1 MNLPQY
7 LEQRE
12 VRELISRALIE
23 DLGPGDYTS
32 EALVGED
39 DLAHAALVSRG
50 QYIVAGG
57 PVAELVFQIVDPHVK
72 TRLLVPDGHVVAPG
86 EAIMQIEGRARD
98 LLTAERTAL
107 NFIQQMTGVAT
118 LTRQFVERVQ
128 QYGVQILD
136 TRKTVPTLR
145 RLQKYAVACGGGVN
159 HRLALYDRILI
170 KDNHLAFWRR
180 HGTGNPADAVRLA
193 RQKFPNLEIEIE
205 VENEAELTQVL
216 EAKPDWVMLDNMPPA
231 TIRRCVE
238 INANRCKLEAS
249 GGITLG
255 NVSAYAVTGVQAI
268 SIGCLTH
275 SAQAADLSLDFM
287 I

>member
-1 MNLPQY
+1 MNLPQF

-23 DLGPGDYTS
+23 DVGPGDHTS
-32 EALVGED
+32 EALVGEEE
-39 DLAHAALVSRG
+39 LARAALVSRG

-57 PVAELVFQIVDPHVK
+57 PVAELVFQIVDPHVR
-72 TRLLVPDGHVVAPG
+72 TRLLIPDGQVVGPG
-86 EAIMQIEGRARD
+86 ETILQIEGRARD
-98 LLTAERTAL
+98 MLTAERTAL

-118 LTRQFVERVQ
+118 LTRRFVERVQ

-170 KDNHLAFWRR
+170 KDNHIAFWRR
-180 HGTGNPADAVRLA
+180 HGTGNLADAVRVA
-193 RQKFPNLEIEIE
+193 RQKFPGLEIEIE
-205 VENEAELTQVL
+205 VDTEAQLKQVL
-216 EAKPDWVMLDNMPPA
+216 EAKPDWVLLDNMPPEQ
-231 TIRRCVE
+231 IRRCVE

-268 SIGCLTH
+268 SIGSLTH
-275 SAQAADLSLDFM
+275 SAQAADLSLDFVL
-287 I
+287 

>member
-1 MNLPQY
+1 MNLPQF

-23 DLGPGDYTS
+23 DIGPGDHTS

-39 DLAHAALVSRG
+39 DLATAALVSRG
-50 QYIVAGG
+50 HYIVAGG

-72 TRLLVPDGHVVAPG
+72 THILIPDGQVVGAG
-86 EAIMQIEGRARD
+86 ETIMQIEGRARD

-118 LTRQFVERVQ
+118 LTRTFVECVQ

-170 KDNHLAFWRR
+170 KDNHIAFWRR
-180 HGTGNPADAVRLA
+180 HGTGNLADAVRVA
-193 RQKFPNLEIEIE
+193 RQKFPGLEIEIE
-205 VENEAELTQVL
+205 VDNEDQLKQVL
-216 EAKPDWVMLDNMPPA
+216 EAKPDWVLLDNMHPA
-231 TIRRCVE
+231 NIRRCVE
-238 INANRCKLEAS
+238 LNANRCKLEAS

-255 NVSAYAVTGVQAI
+255 NVSAYAVTGIQAI

-275 SAQAADLSLDFM
+275 SAQAADLSLDFV

>member
-1 MNLPQY
+1 MNLPQF

-23 DLGPGDYTS
+23 DVGPGDHTS
-32 EALVGED
+32 EALVGEEE
-39 DLAHAALVSRG
+39 LARAALVSRG

-57 PVAELVFQIVDPHVK
+57 PVAELVFQIVDPRVR
-72 TRLLVPDGHVVAPG
+72 TRLLIPDGQVVGPG
-86 EAIMQIEGRARD
+86 ETILQIEGRARD
-98 LLTAERTAL
+98 MLTAERTAL

-118 LTRQFVERVQ
+118 LTRRFVERVQ

-170 KDNHLAFWRR
+170 KDNHIAFWRR
-180 HGTGNPADAVRLA
+180 HGTGNLADAVRVA
-193 RQKFPNLEIEIE
+193 RQKFPGLEIEIE
-205 VENEAELTQVL
+205 VDTEAQLKQVL
-216 EAKPDWVMLDNMPPA
+216 EAKPDWVLLDNMPPEQ
-231 TIRRCVE
+231 IRRCVE

-275 SAQAADLSLDFM
+275 SAQAADLSLDFV

>member
-1 MNLPQY
+1 MNLPQF
-7 LEQRE
+7 LEQHE

-23 DLGPGDYTS
+23 DVGPGDHTS

-50 QYIVAGG
+50 HYIVAGG

-72 TRLLVPDGHVVAPG
+72 THILIPDGQVVASG
-86 EAIMQIEGRARD
+86 EIIMQIEGRARD

-118 LTRQFVERVQ
+118 LTHQFVERVQ

-145 RLQKYAVACGGGVN
+145 RLQKYAVACGGGIN

-180 HGTGNPADAVRLA
+180 HGTGNPADAVRIA
-193 RQKFPNLEIEIE
+193 RQKFPGLEIEIE
-205 VENEAELTQVL
+205 VENEEELKQVL
-216 EAKPDWVMLDNMPPA
+216 EAKQDWVMLDNMPP
-231 TIRRCVE
+231 TQIRRCVE

-255 NVSAYAVTGVQAI
+255 NVSAYAVTGIQAI
-268 SIGCLTH
+268 SIGSLTH
-275 SAQAADLSLDFM
+275 SAQAADLSLDFAL
-287 I
+287 

>member
-1 MNLPQY
+1 MNLPQF

-23 DLGPGDYTS
+23 DVGPGDHTS
-32 EALVGED
+32 EALVGEEE
-39 DLAHAALVSRG
+39 LARAALVSRG

-57 PVAELVFQIVDPHVK
+57 PVAELVFQIVDPHVR
-72 TRLLVPDGHVVAPG
+72 TRLLIPDGQVVGPG
-86 EAIMQIEGRARD
+86 ETILQIEGRARD
-98 LLTAERTAL
+98 MLTAERTAL

-118 LTRQFVERVQ
+118 LTRRFVERVQ

-170 KDNHLAFWRR
+170 KDNHIAFWRR
-180 HGTGNPADAVRLA
+180 HGTGNLADAVRVA
-193 RQKFPNLEIEIE
+193 RQKFPGLEIEIE
-205 VENEAELTQVL
+205 VDNEAQLKQVL
-216 EAKPDWVMLDNMPPA
+216 EAKPDWVLLDNMPPEQ
-231 TIRRCVE
+231 IRRCVE

-268 SIGCLTH
+268 SIGSLTH
-275 SAQAADLSLDFM
+275 SAQAADLSLDFVL
-287 I
+287 

>member
-1 MNLPQY
+1 MNLPQF

-23 DLGPGDYTS
+23 DLGPGDFTS
-32 EALVGED
+32 EALVGETD
-39 DLAHAALVSRG
+39 EARAAIVSRG
-50 QYIVAGG
+50 SYIVAGG
-57 PVAELVFQIVDPHVK
+57 PVAALVFQIVDPHVR
-72 TRLLVPDGHVVAPG
+72 TRLLIPDGQAVGPG
-86 EAIMQIEGRARD
+86 EAILQVEGRARC
-98 LLTAERTAL
+98 LLAAERTAL

-118 LTRQFVERVQ
+118 LTHRFVERVM

-170 KDNHLAFWRR
+170 KDNHLAFWSR
-180 HGTGNPADAVRLA
+180 HGTGNPADAVRIA
-193 RQKFPNLEIEIE
+193 RQKFPGLEIEIE
-205 VENEAELTQVL
+205 VENEEELKQVL
-216 EAKPDWVMLDNMPPA
+216 EAKPDWILLDNMPPPA
-231 TIRRCVE
+231 IRRCVE
-238 INANRCKLEAS
+238 ICAGRCKLEAS

-268 SIGCLTH
+268 SVGSLTH
-275 SAQAADLSLDFM
+275 SAQAADLALDFET
-287 I
+287 

>member
-1 MNLPQY
+1 M
-7 LEQRE
+7 
-12 VRELISRALIE
+12 
-23 DLGPGDYTS
+23 
-32 EALVGED
+32 GED
-39 DLAHAALVSRG
+39 DLASAALVSRG
-50 QYIVAGG
+50 HYIVAGG

-72 TRLLVPDGHVVAPG
+72 TRILIPDGHVVGPG
-86 EAIMQIEGRARD
+86 ETILQIEGRARD

-118 LTRQFVERVQ
+118 LTRTFVERVQ

-170 KDNHLAFWRR
+170 KDNHIAFWRR
-180 HGTGNPADAVRLA
+180 HGTGNLADAVRVA
-193 RQKFPNLEIEIE
+193 RQKFPGLEIEIE
-205 VENEAELTQVL
+205 VDNEEQLKQVL
-216 EAKPDWVMLDNMPPA
+216 EAKPDWVLLDNMPPA
-231 TIRRCVE
+231 QIRRCVDL
-238 INANRCKLEAS
+238 NANRCKLEAS

-275 SAQAADLSLDFM
+275 SAQAADLSLDFV

>member
-1 MNLPQY
+1 MNLPQF

-23 DLGPGDYTS
+23 DVGPGDHTS

-39 DLAHAALVSRG
+39 DLACAAIVSRG
-50 QYIVAGG
+50 HYIVAGG

-72 TRLLVPDGHVVAPG
+72 THIQIPDGQVVGSG
-86 EAIMQIEGRARD
+86 EIIMQIEGRARD

-118 LTRQFVERVQ
+118 LTHQFVERVQ

-145 RLQKYAVACGGGVN
+145 RLQKYAVACGGGIN

-180 HGTGNPADAVRLA
+180 HGTGHPADAVRLA
-193 RQKFPNLEIEIE
+193 RQRCPGREIEME
-205 VENEAELTQVL
+205 VENEEELKQVL

-231 TIRRCVE
+231 QIRRCVE

-255 NVSAYAVTGVQAI
+255 NVSAYAVTGIQAI
-268 SIGCLTH
+268 SIGSLTH
-275 SAQAADLSLDFM
+275 SAQAADLALDFE

>member
-1 MNLPQY
+1 MNLPQF

-23 DLGPGDYTS
+23 DVGPGDHTS
-32 EALVGED
+32 EALVGEEE
-39 DLAHAALVSRG
+39 LARAALVSRG

-57 PVAELVFQIVDPHVK
+57 PVAELVFQIVDPHVR
-72 TRLLVPDGHVVAPG
+72 TRLLIPDGQVVGPG
-86 EAIMQIEGRARD
+86 ETILQIEGRARD
-98 LLTAERTAL
+98 MLTAERTAL

-118 LTRQFVERVQ
+118 LTRRFVERVQ

-170 KDNHLAFWRR
+170 KDNHIAFWRR
-180 HGTGNPADAVRLA
+180 HGTGNLADAVRVA
-193 RQKFPNLEIEIE
+193 RQKFPGLEIEIE
-205 VENEAELTQVL
+205 VDNEAQLKQVL
-216 EAKPDWVMLDNMPPA
+216 EAKPDWVLLDNMPPEQ
-231 TIRRCVE
+231 IRRCVE

-268 SIGCLTH
+268 SIGSLTH
-275 SAQAADLSLDFM
+275 SAQAADLSLDFV